1 MILYLVEKS
10 TFIVFF
16 FRVFFGTFFL
26 LSRNK
31 TLIEKKGFLLS
42 LCTFYYPSKAPA
54 KRHLMQ
60 KCIFATQRTA
70 PSCEMPPGRD
80 LHFASYSCEAQFYK
94 NAMFLLLIAL
104 CAIVFCTYV
113 FFALQKKKYKQNV
126 QHHILLF
133 STQKTNTIKAV

>member
-1 MILYLVEKS
+1 MLVVSLVQKS
-10 TFIVFF
+10 TNNTCILSSNKSNIYKTKMKVMVLSFHLLHIASQKIMFLVFF
-16 FRVFFGTFFL
+16 CLVRCKNLFL
-26 LSRNK
+26 Q
-31 TLIEKKGFLLS
+31 KKKQRGKKLRTMV
-42 LCTFYYPSKAPA
+42 LCCA
-54 KRHLMQ
+54 KMYF
-60 KCIFATQRTA
+60 CTA
-70 PSCEMPPGRD
+70 RR
-80 LHFASYSCEAQFYK
+80 FYK

>member
-1 MILYLVEKS
+1 MKVMVLSFYLLHIASQKIM
-10 TFIVFF
+10 FLVFF
-16 FRVFFGTFFL
+16 CLVRCKNLFL
-26 LSRNK
+26 Q
-31 TLIEKKGFLLS
+31 KKKQRGKKLRTMV
-42 LCTFYYPSKAPA
+42 LCCA
-54 KRHLMQ
+54 KMYI
-60 KCIFATQRTA
+60 CTA
-70 PSCEMPPGRD
+70 RR
-80 LHFASYSCEAQFYK
+80 FYK

>member
-1 MILYLVEKS
+1 LVEKS

-94 NAMFLLLIAL
+94 NAMFLLLT
-104 CAIVFCTYV
+104 C
-113 FFALQKKKYKQNV
+113 FFAK
-126 QHHILLF
+126 
-133 STQKTNTIKAV
+133 SKTNVNKNTAYKMLKIKTLLRVF